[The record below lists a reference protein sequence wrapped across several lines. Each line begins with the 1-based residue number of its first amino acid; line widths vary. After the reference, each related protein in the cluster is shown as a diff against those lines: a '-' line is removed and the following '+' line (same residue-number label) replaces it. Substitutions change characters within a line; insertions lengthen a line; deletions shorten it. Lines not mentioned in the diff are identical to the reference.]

1 MTTVE
6 YRDYLELQR
15 RIAPGLRY
23 NQDVY
28 REQVESLVT
37 PDTVWL
43 DAGCGQRIFPA
54 WRPLEVERN
63 IVGRAKLVIGC
74 DIDAPALRLHQTV
87 RLLAVAD
94 LTRLPFRSEAVDLI
108 TCNTVVEHL
117 DDPRSV
123 FREFARVLRPRGRVI
138 VHTPNAWSHFVL
150 VSRFLPRRAKL
161 RLDERPPD
169 EIFPTR
175 YRANTRRRL
184 RRLMADAGL
193 AEQSFRYLA
202 NDATVQNVWWLA
214 ALELAWIRLTLVHGL
229 RGLRVSMVAVFTKPG
244 ARDPERRSIEAT

>member
-1 MTTVE
+1 ADVPRRAPRERHARGRGGPALRPGRDARQRARPGRGVVPRAPDHRGLTTVE

-54 WRPLEVERN
+54 WRPLEDERN

-94 LTRLPFRSEAVDLI
+94 LT
-108 TCNTVVEHL
+108 
-117 DDPRSV
+117 
-123 FREFARVLRPRGRVI
+123 
-138 VHTPNAWSHFVL
+138 
-150 VSRFLPRRAKL
+150 
-161 RLDERPPD
+161 
-169 EIFPTR
+169 
-175 YRANTRRRL
+175 
-184 RRLMADAGL
+184 RLMADAGL